1 MDFSQIK
8 GKTLL
13 LLASSMLT
21 AATEE
26 MVMRYCHLCNTGN
39 GVVPCAPLVAEKFAQ
54 TPLLF

>member
-26 MVMRYCHLCNTGN
+26 MVMRCCHLCNTGN
-39 GVVPCAPLVAEKFAQ
+39 GVVPRAPLIAEKFAQ